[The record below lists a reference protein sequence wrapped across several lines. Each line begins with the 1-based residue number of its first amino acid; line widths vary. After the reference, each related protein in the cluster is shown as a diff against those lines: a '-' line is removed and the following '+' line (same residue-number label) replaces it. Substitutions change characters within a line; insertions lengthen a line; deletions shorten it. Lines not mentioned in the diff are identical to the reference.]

1 MQPSLWDLPTSFGRV
16 TDLQPRRD
24 RAVQHYEP
32 FAGYG
37 TFIELG
43 SRMTSRP
50 GSPKARD
57 KLSTAKAQG
66 LVLTLENFTLLI
78 SEIWRQ
84 VLSRFAT
91 RDSFVFVQW

>member
-1 MQPSLWDLPTSFGRV
+1 
-16 TDLQPRRD
+16 
-24 RAVQHYEP
+24 VQHYQP

-37 TFIELG
+37 TFIEIG

-50 GSPKARD
+50 VSPEARG

-91 RDSFVFVQW
+91 RDSFVLVRW